1 MTQLE
6 HHHKIIAASRGIPA
20 NDEQAGRAQAE
31 PTQAGHWRYTR
42 PHDWRLLGALCA
54 ASAALFGLAAI
65 GAWQL
70 AHWCAAAAASLYAGV
85 ML

>member
-1 MTQLE
+1 MTQLDHVTQLE
-6 HHHKIIAASRGIPA
+6 HRRIIAASRGIPA
-20 NDEQAGRAQAE
+20 KDDQTE
-31 PTQAGHWRYTR
+31 HWRYTR
-42 PHDWRLLGALCA
+42 PREWGTLGALCA
-54 ASAALFGLAAI
+54 ASAVIAGLALI